1 MSVPSINGMMQP
13 STATSNL
20 VRQPGSSADPS
31 KAGSA
36 SDPSKAGP
44 AADLSKT
51 GLEKTGQVSAQS
63 KADDKGAV
71 DGVTDPTKVKDA
83 AKSVEDFI
91 KSHSN
96 TQVEFS
102 LDKET
107 NMSVVKVVD
116 ISTKEVIT
124 QIPSKE
130 VIAMAQAIDKLQGLM
145 SMKGVLLP
153 SRTA

>member
-13 STATSNL
+13 LTATSNL
-20 VRQPGSSADPS
+20 VRQPGSNADPS
-31 KAGSA
+31 KAEAA

-44 AADLSKT
+44 AADPS
-51 GLEKTGQVSAQS
+51 KTGQVSAQS
-63 KADDKGAV
+63 KTDGKAG

-116 ISTKEVIT
+116 ISTREVIT